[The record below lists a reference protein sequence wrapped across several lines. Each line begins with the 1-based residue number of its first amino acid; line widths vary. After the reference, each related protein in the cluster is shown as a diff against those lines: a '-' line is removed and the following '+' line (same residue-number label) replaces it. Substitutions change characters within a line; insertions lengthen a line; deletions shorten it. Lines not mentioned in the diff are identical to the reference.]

1 LGVPARPQVRIV
13 VDRTEKRGEATKGL
27 KVSTMT
33 RYVRKQS
40 GGKAIRRPAR
50 KKRKEALPSQRVAV
64 ARKSPTAGTRP
75 SPEEVLKTVL
85 ARLDDQ
91 KATETTRID
100 LKGKTTLADYMVV
113 TCGRSHRHVGAIAE
127 NIVEALEKR
136 GVSGVRVEGLPHCDW
151 VLIDASDVIV
161 HVFRPEVREFY
172 NLEKMWARARPA
184 KS

>member
-1 LGVPARPQVRIV
+1 
-13 VDRTEKRGEATKGL
+13 
-27 KVSTMT
+27 MT
-33 RYVRKQS
+33 RYVRKHS
-40 GGKAIRRPAR
+40 GAKLIRRR
-50 KKRKEALPSQRVAV
+50 RGKRKETLPASRAAV
-64 ARKSPTAGTRP
+64 ARNPQAVSARP

-85 ARLDDQ
+85 ARLEDQ
-91 KATETTRID
+91 KATETTRIS
-100 LKGKTTLADYMVV
+100 LKGKTTIADYMVV

-127 NIVEALEKR
+127 NVVEALEKR
-136 GVSGVRVEGLPHCDW
+136 GVSNVRVEGLPHCDW

>member
-1 LGVPARPQVRIV
+1 
-13 VDRTEKRGEATKGL
+13 
-27 KVSTMT
+27 M
-33 RYVRKQS
+33 
-40 GGKAIRRPAR
+40 IRRPAR
-50 KKRKEALPSQRVAV
+50 KRGKEALQSQRVAV
-64 ARKSPTAGTRP
+64 ARKSQAAVVGARP
-75 SPEEVLKTVL
+75 SPEEMLQIVL

-91 KATETTRID
+91 KAADITRID

-113 TCGRSHRHVGAIAE
+113 SCGRSHRHVGAIAE
-127 NIVEALEKR
+127 NVVEALEKR

-172 NLEKMWARARPA
+172 NLEKMWARARPT